1 MMMMMKLD
9 NDQGTAVL
17 GKDARYVVK
26 SLPVVQIAAEAIVVA
41 GIGVATST
49 SLIDYNK
56 LWKKDE
62 ERRFPSSPP
71 QPSLGRQLDV
81 QCNTETKK

>member
-9 NDQGTAVL
+9 TDQGTAVL

-56 LWKKDE
+56 L
-62 ERRFPSSPP
+62 
-71 QPSLGRQLDV
+71 
-81 QCNTETKK
+81 